1 MKELNLLAYESGV
14 MPILFAEDTESIGR
28 VVSAIEQTKMTAVEI
43 LQRGERA
50 EKALKEAVKLKKNA
64 YIGAGTVC
72 TLEHCKRVA
81 DLGADF
87 IVSPGYNAEM
97 VEWCVK
103 NNLPIIPGVSNT
115 SEVMM
120 AVNAGLK
127 LVKMYPFYQLG
138 GEEYLNAIAGP
149 FPDIKFVITGYV
161 SDRELNYTANHR
173 IAAVGGVWMFQSE
186 TDHTVIS
193 EENIVERLTRSIEIA
208 NHYRN
213 GWDK

>member
-1 MKELNLLAYESGV
+1 MKELDVLAYESGV
-14 MPILFAEDTESIGR
+14 MPILFAEDTESIER
-28 VVSAIEQTKMTAVEI
+28 VVNAIEQTKMPAVEI
-43 LQRGERA
+43 LQRGDSA
-50 EKALKEAVKLKKNA
+50 EEALKKAVKLKKNA

-72 TLEHCKRVA
+72 TLEHAKRVA

-97 VEWCVK
+97 VEWCVR
-103 NNLPIIPGVSNT
+103 NNLPVIPGVSNT

-138 GEEYLNAIAGP
+138 GEEFLNAIAGP

-161 SDRELNYTANHR
+161 SDRELTYTANKK

-193 EENIVERLTRSIEIA
+193 EEKIIERLTKSIEIA

-213 GWDK
+213 GWGL